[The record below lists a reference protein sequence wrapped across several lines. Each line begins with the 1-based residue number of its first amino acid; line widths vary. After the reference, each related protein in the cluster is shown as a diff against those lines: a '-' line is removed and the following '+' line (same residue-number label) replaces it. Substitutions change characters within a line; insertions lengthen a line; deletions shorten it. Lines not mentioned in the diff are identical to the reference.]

1 MPKRKSNPVR
11 RKREANHKR
20 EPIASRSHLRNADPS
35 HALVGGWTQR
45 RGKFVSL
52 LLGIRKGRR
61 RKLEFVG
68 EVKTPEG
75 VLVMTFLED
84 QLRQAETEDSPFV
97 DDVPSSGAVSRHWT
111 APELVAEIDF
121 PGWTKDTKIA
131 QASLRTVAERA
142 SFRNVR
148 WLEPPE

>member
-1 MPKRKSNPVR
+1 M
-11 RKREANHKR
+11 
-20 EPIASRSHLRNADPS
+20 
-35 HALVGGWTQR
+35 
-45 RGKFVSL
+45 SL

-68 EVKTPEG
+68 EVKTPAD
-75 VLVMTFLED
+75 VLARTFLED

-97 DDVPSSGAVSRHWT
+97 GDVLLSEAVDRHWT

-121 PGWTKDTKIA
+121 PSWTKDTKIA
-131 QASLRTVAERA
+131 QASLRAVAERA